1 MKSKIFFFLKLLVFS
16 TLSILLLIHVFSIVV
31 FLHYQPKI
39 FGDENSLEIFEN
51 KNDAPNAL
59 VFGAGLNASNKP
71 SPILEDRIVVAVDL
85 YKSDKINKIIMT
97 GDNST
102 LSHNEPDVMRDEA
115 IRLGVPSED
124 IVQDY
129 AGRKT
134 YDSCFRAKEI
144 FQQKKLILV
153 TQTFHMT
160 RAMFLCDNLGI
171 DVTGVTAD
179 TEKYDLPSQ
188 VFWQVRDE
196 LSMLKAVYELNFGKT
211 DVILGNKIDIDLD

>member
-1 MKSKIFFFLKLLVFS
+1 
-16 TLSILLLIHVFSIVV
+16 
-31 FLHYQPKI
+31 
-39 FGDENSLEIFEN
+39 
-51 KNDAPNAL
+51 
-59 VFGAGLNASNKP
+59 
-71 SPILEDRIVVAVDL
+71 
-85 YKSDKINKIIMT
+85 MT

-188 VFWQVRDE
+188 VLWQVRDE